1 VTCVTAPDGR
11 EPKILDMH
19 RSLSVVVFLSF
30 VCPLVAQAPV
40 QAPVA
45 APADAPSTIKAVV
58 EAARLDELR
67 WPDFSDYRTHMI
79 NFYQPLS
86 WESAWSRGGH
96 VTPQARSVISLFEKA
111 DAKGVNAVDYDGSR
125 WDARLRAIEAR
136 NVTDVELARFDV
148 AVSISLMR
156 YISDLHIGRINPRNL
171 RFDLDIESKKYYL
184 PKLLT
189 DIKDSDSAV
198 VLSQIE
204 PPYPE
209 YRRLQNTLATYRRI
223 AAEAANESPLPE
235 KVTIK
240 PGEAYPQAPQLA
252 RMLRRVG
259 DLPAG
264 VTVNPKSLVFD
275 VTLAA
280 GVKRFQERHGLEAS
294 GTLGPKTLHQLNIP
308 LSFRV
313 KQIEWA
319 LERWRWAPMQFN
331 TPPIIVNIPEFTLH
345 AWDDTGKQALD
356 MRVVVGKAFQ
366 HQTPVFAADMKYLVL
381 RPYWNVPPSIQSAEL
396 VPKAAKSATFLSR
409 NGYEVVTDDGELVPS
424 ESLDP
429 ATLAKLRSGALQVR
443 QKPGAN
449 NALGLVKFMFPN
461 QNNIYLHSTPSQ
473 ELFSRTRRDFSHGCI
488 RVEFPVKLATW
499 VLRDQP
505 EWTPD
510 KIAKAMKGTG
520 EPTQVNLKKPIP
532 IMLIYTTA
540 VVDENGL
547 VRFFDDIYGHDTTL
561 ENALAGGY
569 PYPA

>member
-1 VTCVTAPDGR
+1 
-11 EPKILDMH
+11 MH
-19 RSLSVVVFLSF
+19 RSLVVVVFLSF
-30 VCPLVAQAPV
+30 VCPLLAQAPA
-40 QAPVA
+40 QAPA
-45 APADAPSTIKAVV
+45 TAQADVPSTIKAVV
-58 EAARLDELR
+58 EASRLDELR

-86 WESAWSRGGH
+86 CELVWSRGGR

-111 DAKGVNAVDYDGSR
+111 DAKGINAVDYDGSR
-125 WDARLRAIEAR
+125 WDARLRALDSR
-136 NVTDVELARFDV
+136 GVTDVELARFDV

-156 YISDLHIGRINPRNL
+156 YISDLHIGRINPHNL
-171 RFDLDIESKKYYL
+171 HFDLDIESKKYYL
-184 PKLLT
+184 PKMLT
-189 DIKDSDSAV
+189 DIKDATDPAAI
-198 VLSQIE
+198 LAQIE
-204 PPYPE
+204 PPYAE
-209 YRRLQNTLATYRRI
+209 YRRLQNVLATYRRI

-235 KVTIK
+235 KATVK
-240 PGEAYPQAPQLA
+240 VGETYPQAAQLT
-252 RMLRRVG
+252 RMLQRVG

-264 VTVNPKSLVFD
+264 AAVNPKNVSYD
-275 VTLAA
+275 ATLAA
-280 GVKRFQERHGLEAS
+280 GVKRFQERHGLEAT
-294 GTLGPKTLHQLNIP
+294 GTLGPKTLHQLNVP

-313 KQIEWA
+313 KQIQWA

-331 TPPIIVNIPEFTLH
+331 SPPIIVNIPEFTLH
-345 AWDDTGKQALD
+345 AWDETGKPALD

-366 HQTPVFAADMKYLVL
+366 HQTPVFAADMRYLVL

-396 VPKAAKSATFLSR
+396 VPKAAKSPTYLAR
-409 NGYEVVTDDGELVPS
+409 NGYEVITDDGELVPS
-424 ESLDP
+424 ESLDA
-429 ATLAKLRSGALQVR
+429 ATLAKLRSGALQIR

-488 RVEFPVKLATW
+488 RLEFPLKLAEW

-505 EWTPD
+505 EWTPE
-510 KIAKAMKGTG
+510 KITKAMKGTG

-540 VVDENGL
+540 VVDENGM
-547 VRFFDDIYGHDTTL
+547 VRFFEDIYGHDTTL

-569 PYPA
+569 PYPV